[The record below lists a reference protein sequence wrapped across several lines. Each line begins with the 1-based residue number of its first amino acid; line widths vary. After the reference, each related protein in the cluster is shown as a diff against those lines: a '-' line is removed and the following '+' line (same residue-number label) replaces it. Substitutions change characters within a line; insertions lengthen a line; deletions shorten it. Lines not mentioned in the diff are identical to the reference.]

1 MPRVFKWLAGRSVT
15 ENKTDILG
23 AGEMNSSVHFFKA
36 SNVLKAYLN
45 NLKECKYSF
54 LFVIV

>member
-54 LFVIV
+54 YL